1 MMQMDK
7 LISLWEEAM
16 PAQGSQG
23 RWSLLY
29 MDRAFAPAE
38 GLVR

>member
-7 LISLWEEAM
+7 LIPLGREAM
-16 PAQGSQG
+16 PAQDSQG

-38 GLVR
+38 GLLR